1 MNINLT
7 LIGQAISFAI
17 FVWFCFKF
25 VWPPIMGALEAR
37 ENRIAEGLAAAE
49 KGRNDLELAE
59 QRAQE
64 LLKEGKEKAQGFIG
78 QAEKRAAEIVEEAKA
93 TARDEGD
100 RLVAAARGQIEQERN
115 EARETL
121 RGQVTQLAIAGA
133 EQILLREV
141 DSNAHKDMLGKLSA
155 DL

>member
-1 MNINLT
+1 MNMNLT
-7 LIGQAISFAI
+7 LFGQFISFAI
-17 FVWFCFKF
+17 FVWFCMKY
-25 VWPPIMGALEAR
+25 VWPPIIGALEAR

-59 QRAQE
+59 HRAQE

-78 QAEKRAAEIVEEAKA
+78 QAEKRAAEIVEEAKDA
-93 TARDEGD
+93 AREEGE
-100 RLVAAARGQIEQERN
+100 RLIAAARGQIEQERN

-121 RGQVTQLAIAGA
+121 RGQVTQLAISGA

-141 DSNAHKDMLGKLSA
+141 DADAHKDMLGKLSA
-155 DL
+155 EL

>member
-1 MNINLT
+1 MNMNLT
-7 LIGQAISFAI
+7 LFGQFISFAI
-17 FVWFCFKF
+17 FVWFCLKY
-25 VWPPIMGALEAR
+25 VWPPIIGALEAR

-59 QRAQE
+59 HRAQE

-78 QAEKRAAEIVEEAKA
+78 QAEKRDAEIVEEAKDD
-93 TARDEGD
+93 AREEGE
-100 RLVAAARGQIEQERN
+100 RLIAAARGQIEQERN

-121 RGQVTQLAIAGA
+121 RGQVTQLAISGA

-141 DSNAHKDMLGKLSA
+141 DADAHKDMLGKLSA
-155 DL
+155 EL